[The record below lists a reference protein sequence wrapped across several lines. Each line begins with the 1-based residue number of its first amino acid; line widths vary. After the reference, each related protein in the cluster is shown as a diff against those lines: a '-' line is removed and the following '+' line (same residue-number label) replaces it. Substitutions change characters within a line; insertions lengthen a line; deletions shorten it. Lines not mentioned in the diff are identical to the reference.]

1 MSPMIWLIIA
11 AAVAAIF
18 LLGGGDD
25 SKDVKDRLNAF
36 AGEMADDEEAL
47 LRGGEEEGRKKEGV
61 PNVLAN
67 MGKIFANLTP
77 AGAASWLQERLEKAD
92 VLLRPNEFAALAFLS
107 VTLGCLFGLVW
118 YKSKVAA
125 GLFAVI
131 GGCVPFIWLRLAGW
145 GRLQLFNGQM
155 LDTLLLLSNAVK
167 AGYSLLQA
175 MEMIARE
182 TPPPMGKEFQRV
194 VRETGLGV
202 TVEDALVNMKNRVPS
217 DDLDLMVTVVLIQRQ
232 IGGNL
237 SEILDKIAHTIRER
251 SRIMGEISTLTAQGK
266 ISGAVIGGMPIGL
279 GFIISLINPG
289 YINTLF
295 TYNEGLIK
303 GWYLI
308 AVGVALELIGFF
320 FIWKIID
327 IEV

>member
-1 MSPMIWLIIA
+1 VSPILIVLGVIA
-11 AAVAAIF
+11 VVLVF
-18 LLGGGDD
+18 TMGGGDD
-25 SKDVKDRLNAF
+25 DKEVQDRINQF
-36 AGEMADDEEAL
+36 AGAEGDEATILKDDAGKGKK
-47 LRGGEEEGRKKEGV
+47 GGGTFLTSLGGV
-61 PNVLAN
+61 V
-67 MGKIFANLTP
+67 ANLTP
-77 AGAASWLQERLEKAD
+77 AGLVNYLQERLERAD
-92 VLLRPNEFAALAFLS
+92 ILLRANEFAALIFLAACF
-107 VTLGCLFGLVW
+107 GCLFGLVGYRNRGACVVFTIVGGLIPFVW
-118 YKSKVAA
+118 LKLAA
-125 GLFAVI
+125 
-131 GGCVPFIWLRLAGW
+131 WRRLN
-145 GRLQLFNGQM
+145 LFNGQM
-155 LDTLLLLSNAVK
+155 LDTLLLLSNAIK

-182 TPPPMGKEFQRV
+182 SPPPMGKEFQRV
-194 VRETGLGV
+194 VRETSLGV

-237 SEILDKIAHTIRER
+237 SEILDKIAHVIRER
-251 SRIMGEISTLTAQGK
+251 ARIMGQISTLTAQGR

-295 TYNEGLIK
+295 TYDDNGIK

-308 AVGVALELIGFF
+308 AVGCVFEAVGFF